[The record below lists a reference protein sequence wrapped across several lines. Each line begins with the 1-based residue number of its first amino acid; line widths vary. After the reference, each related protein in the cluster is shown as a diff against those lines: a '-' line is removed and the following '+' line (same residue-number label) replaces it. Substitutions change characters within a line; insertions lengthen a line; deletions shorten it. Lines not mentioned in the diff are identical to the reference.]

1 MGFEINFL
9 EILKTSFTLVI
20 LIGCSMVALSFA
32 LERWLFFRKVRF
44 NGPKFISD
52 LLKLLE
58 EKKFDDAL
66 AFCERYPGP
75 VAAVAHAVVK
85 NRDKVRHH
93 IEELALAVRM
103 EQRLALERYLG
114 ILGTLGNTAPFIGLF
129 GTVVGIIKAFHDLA
143 LSGAAGP
150 SVVAAG
156 ISEALVAT
164 AGGLAVAIP
173 SVMTYNYFLKKVKDV
188 SVTMEMTQIRVLVY
202 VESQPNP
209 KEKTA

>member
-1 MGFEINFL
+1 
-9 EILKTSFTLVI
+9 
-20 LIGCSMVALSFA
+20 MVMLAFV
-32 LERWLFFRKVRF
+32 LERWLYYRKVRS
-44 NGPKFISD
+44 NGAKFIEG
-52 LLKLLE
+52 LLRLLE
-58 EKKFDDAL
+58 EGRFDEAL
-66 AFCERYPGP
+66 ELCERCPGP
-75 VAAVAHAVVK
+75 VAAVAHAVIK
-85 NRDKVRHH
+85 NKGKLRRH
-93 IEELALAVRM
+93 IEELAHAVRM

-173 SVMTYNYFLKKVKDV
+173 AVMTYNYFLKVVKDV
-188 SVTMEMTQIRVLVY
+188 AVTMEMTQIRALVY
-202 VESQPNP
+202 IEGSDRSPSL
-209 KEKTA
+209 